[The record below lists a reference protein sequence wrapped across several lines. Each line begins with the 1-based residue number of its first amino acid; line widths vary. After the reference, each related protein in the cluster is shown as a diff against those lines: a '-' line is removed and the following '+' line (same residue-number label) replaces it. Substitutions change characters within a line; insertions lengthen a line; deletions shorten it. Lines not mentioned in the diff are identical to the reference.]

1 MKNISIHIVL
11 ISLLAS
17 VILNGCIK
25 EEQINT
31 PADSQEVTLR
41 ITANLSSDDPA
52 TRLNYFESGKSL
64 KAYWS
69 SDDQLVANGDPGST
83 SYYYIFDL
91 VDGANTSTGV
101 FECTASTT
109 GKLPHYLKTNAWTI
123 YFPGSKIVCESDYL
137 NFSYSGQV
145 QKGNNSLEHLK
156 DFHTIRLLCTDGST
170 ESATVFQDAFIDFS
184 GDGYDESSCMK
195 FQLTGLPSVTPTE
208 VSLKYSAPSGYSSQC
223 FHTYNYIKEWWGSN
237 NYPNTSVSDKISIRL
252 DEFTSCT
259 EATIYMM
266 MSNYPVEL
274 KAGGKLS
281 ITVKTKEGKQLTCT
295 KNLRSD
301 ATLMGGRLHNIS
313 ASSWSESVIENI
325 DGFEDPE
332 NGIVV
337 LQEASKGKGTDIIIM
352 GDGFSKTHFGKGG
365 NYEKI
370 MLQTYEDFFSVE
382 PYASLKDYFN
392 VYYINAV
399 SEDDHDARP
408 LSNGATQGDANTVF
422 ATKFKEHS
430 TSITGD
436 DNTALS
442 YATQAIRHKGG
453 RGGTACNDDNEI
465 NLRAN
470 SSLMIIMVNVACHA
484 GTCSIAY
491 TNRND
496 YCQEYAVAYCALSTT
511 MDKRRLT
518 LLHEAGGHGF
528 GKLGDEYDGEFIK
541 SFSAAKWNDL
551 NNLHNWGLHR
561 NINEHWTAEE
571 KADGWSVDF
580 RDTYTDES
588 NVYWSELLSDSYNY
602 QYTEGLGIY
611 RGANTYDNLY
621 CRPTQNSLMRSQFDT
636 DGKFFNAIS
645 RWAIWYRLMK
655 MTESTNATNFKS
667 SLNEFIRFDATL
679 TIDKNGS
686 AITRSSG
693 PDDLLPLAPPVI
705 HKAEWV
711 GNELILIE

>member
-41 ITANLSSDDPA
+41 ITANLSNGDPA

-109 GKLPHYLKTNAWTI
+109 GKLPHYLHTNAWTI

-208 VSLKYSAPSGYSSQC
+208 VSLKYSAPSDYSSQC
-223 FHTYNYIKEWWGSN
+223 FHTYNYIEEWWGSN

-274 KAGGKLS
+274 NAGGKLTIS
-281 ITVKTKEGKQLTCT
+281 VKSKEGKLFSCQKT
-295 KNLRSD
+295 LRSD
-301 ATLMGGRLHNIS
+301 VTLEGGRLHRIS
-313 ASSWSESVIENI
+313 GSEWTETVVENI
-325 DGFEDPE
+325 DGFDDPD
-332 NGIVV
+332 NGIFV
-337 LQEASKGKGTDIIIM
+337 LQEATRGTGTDIIIM
-352 GDGFSKTHFGKGG
+352 GDGFSKNHFGQGG
-365 NYEKI
+365 NYEDI
-370 MLQTYEDFFSVE
+370 MLQAYEDMFSVE
-382 PYASLKDYFN
+382 PFRSLKDYFN

-399 SEDDHDARP
+399 SVDDHDAQP
-408 LSNGATQGDANTVF
+408 LDNGAVQGNANTVF
-422 ATKFKEHS
+422 NTKFKQNS
-430 TSITGD
+430 TSITGNSD
-436 DNTALS
+436 AVES
-442 YATQAIRHKGG
+442 YAKQAIRHKGG
-453 RGGTACNDDNEI
+453 RGGTKCTSETEVESRVN
-465 NLRAN
+465 R
-470 SSLMIIMVNVACHA
+470 SLMIVMANVACHA
-484 GTCSIAY
+484 GTCQINY
-491 TNRND
+491 GTKND
-496 YCQEYAVAYCALSTT
+496 YCPYSSIAYCALNTNLER
-511 MDKRRLT
+511 RRLT
-518 LLHEAGGHGF
+518 LAHEAGGHGF
-528 GKLGDEYDGEFIK
+528 GKLADEYGGNRIIEFNT
-541 SFSAAKWNDL
+541 ADWNEL
-551 NNLHNWGLHR
+551 IQEHNLGLYR
-561 NINEHWTAEE
+561 NSNEHWTEEE
-571 KADGWSVDF
+571 KAGGWSVNL

-588 NVYWSELLSDSYNY
+588 NVYWSDLLNQ
-602 QYTEGLGIY
+602 QYGYRTSEGLGIY
-611 RGANTYDNLY
+611 RGAKTFDNLF
-621 CRPTQNSLMRSQFDT
+621 CRPTMNSVMRSQFQEN
-636 DGKFFNAIS
+636 GQFFNAIS

-655 MTESTNATNFKS
+655 LTGSTNAGNFKS
-667 SLNEFIRFDATL
+667 SLDEFIVFDNTL
-679 TIDKNGS
+679 TIEMDS
-686 AITRSSG
+686 SMLTRSS
-693 PDDLLPLAPPVI
+693 DAEDLLPLAPPIIIKV
-705 HKAEWV
+705 
-711 GNELILIE
+711 NE

>member
-41 ITANLSSDDPA
+41 ITANLSNCDPA
-52 TRLNYFESGKSL
+52 TRLNYFERGKSL

-109 GKLPHYLKTNAWTI
+109 GKLPHYLHTNAWTI

-274 KAGGKLS
+274 TAGGKLS

-295 KNLRSD
+295 KTLRSD
-301 ATLMGGRLHNIS
+301 ATLLGGRLHNIS

-325 DGFEDPE
+325 DGFDDPE

-370 MLQTYEDFFSVE
+370 MSQTYEDFFSVE

-399 SEDDHDARP
+399 SEDDHDALP
-408 LSNGATQGDANTVF
+408 DLNGATQGDANTVF
-422 ATKFKEHS
+422 ATKFKQNS

-453 RGGTACNDDNEI
+453 RGGTACNDENEI

-496 YCQEYAVAYCALSTT
+496 YCQEYAVAYCALSTR
-511 MDKRRLT
+511 MDNRRLT

-528 GKLGDEYDGEFIK
+528 GKLGDEYDGEFIN
-541 SFSAAKWNDL
+541 SFSTAKWDDL

-561 NINEHWTAEE
+561 NINEHWTAKE

-588 NVYWSELLSDSYNY
+588 NVYWSELLSSSYDY
-602 QYTEGLGIY
+602 RHTEGLGIY

-621 CRPTQNSLMRSQFDT
+621 CRPTQNSLMRSQFQEN
-636 DGKFFNAIS
+636 GQFFNAIS

-693 PDDLLPLAPPVI
+693 TDDLLPLAPPVI

>member
-41 ITANLSSDDPA
+41 ITANLSNGDPA

-109 GKLPHYLKTNAWTI
+109 GKLPHYLHTNAWTI

-274 KAGGKLS
+274 KDGGKLS

-295 KNLRSD
+295 KTLRSD
-301 ATLMGGRLHNIS
+301 ATLLGGRLHNIS

-325 DGFEDPE
+325 DGFDDPE

-370 MLQTYEDFFSVE
+370 MSQTYEDFFSVE

-408 LSNGATQGDANTVF
+408 LQNGATQGDANTVF
-422 ATKFKEHS
+422 ATKFKENS

-453 RGGTACNDDNEI
+453 RGGTACNDENEI

-496 YCQEYAVAYCALSTT
+496 YCQEYAVAYCALSNS
-511 MDKRRLT
+511 MDNRRLT

-528 GKLGDEYDGEFIK
+528 GKLGDEYGGESIN

-621 CRPTQNSLMRSQFDT
+621 CRPTQNSLMRSQFQEN
-636 DGKFFNAIS
+636 GQFFNAIS

-693 PDDLLPLAPPVI
+693 TDDLLPLAPPVI